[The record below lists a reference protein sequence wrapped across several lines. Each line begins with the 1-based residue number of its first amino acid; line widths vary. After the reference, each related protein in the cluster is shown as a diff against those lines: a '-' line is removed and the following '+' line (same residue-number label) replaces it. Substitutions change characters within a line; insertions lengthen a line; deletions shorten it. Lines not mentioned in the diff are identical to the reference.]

1 MFVCFLLFFSIS
13 RKDLTS
19 CRILGEIVK
28 KHQEIRTLRRVI
40 TTTQQ
45 IQEETSKSF
54 YSTFRD
60 ASFSV
65 GSRQSAREREKCNH
79 KPGKVGSYSIV
90 GIEAWQHYKDPM
102 FNRINNRFFNLEDL

>member
-1 MFVCFLLFFSIS
+1 MPYS
-13 RKDLTS
+13 
-19 CRILGEIVK
+19 GGIVK

-65 GSRQSAREREKCNH
+65 GSRQSARERERS
-79 KPGKVGSYSIV
+79 VTTS
-90 GIEAWQHYKDPM
+90 
-102 FNRINNRFFNLEDL
+102 LEKLALTV

>member
-1 MFVCFLLFFSIS
+1 MPYS
-13 RKDLTS
+13 
-19 CRILGEIVK
+19 GGIVK